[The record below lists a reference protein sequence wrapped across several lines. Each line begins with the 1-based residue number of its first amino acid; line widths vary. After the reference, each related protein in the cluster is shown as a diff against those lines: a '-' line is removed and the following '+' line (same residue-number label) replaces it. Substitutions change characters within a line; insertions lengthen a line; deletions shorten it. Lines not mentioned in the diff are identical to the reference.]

1 MDETSSSA
9 TTIIKRDKN
18 LQENN
23 EKINGRVWTE
33 FSDIKQVLAG
43 KIIFNCKTSNNI
55 FLCSEFIARSMESK
69 TTRKTS
75 T

>member
-43 KIIFNCKTSNNI
+43 KIIFNYKT
-55 FLCSEFIARSMESK
+55 
-69 TTRKTS
+69 
-75 T
+75 

>member
-1 MDETSSSA
+1 MISNFVFSNKIDFVFPMDETSSSA

-43 KIIFNCKTSNNI
+43 KIIFNYKT
-55 FLCSEFIARSMESK
+55 
-69 TTRKTS
+69 
-75 T
+75 